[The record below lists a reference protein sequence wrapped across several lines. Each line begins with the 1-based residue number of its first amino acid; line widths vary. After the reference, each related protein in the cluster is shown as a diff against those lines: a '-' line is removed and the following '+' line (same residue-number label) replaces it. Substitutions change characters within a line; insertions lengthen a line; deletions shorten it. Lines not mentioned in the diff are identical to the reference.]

1 MLIRYL
7 FSDQVNPEVP
17 PDEADDQADL
27 SDDDAADG
35 DAADMKGRSRQMQV
49 QCSPVD

>member
-1 MLIRYL
+1 MA
-7 FSDQVNPEVP
+7 PEEV
-17 PDEADDQADL
+17 DDLADL

-49 QCSPVD
+49 YN